1 MIFVVL
7 GIFVV
12 TYALLIF
19 RTIGKRKIP
28 IWTSMVVGAFLMLGT
43 LSISPLD
50 AFHSIDLRIISFLFG
65 VLVITAGFE
74 KSGLIEYLILSI
86 LKRSKN
92 FDRLLLFVIFG
103 TGLLSAFL
111 VNDGLALLLTP
122 LALGFS
128 SRLGLKTPKSI
139 LIPIAFAI
147 TTGSA
152 FTPIGNP
159 QNLLVA
165 LNSGMPNPFGQFVLY
180 LLVPSLVSLFA
191 IYLLSKLF
199 FKKDYS
205 SAHNFSKMKESL
217 SDPTNAITDSGL
229 AKLSATALVL
239 LVASFI
245 IVEIFPILQTIGFSF
260 GNLAL
265 GFGIV
270 ILVLSPR
277 RLHLLTGMNWGVL
290 IFFAG
295 MFVVMRAVWDSSIGS
310 SLLSFLPKPTPG
322 ARLESTGTIM
332 INSVFL
338 SQILSNVPFVQLYT
352 FEMHAL
358 SFTSSSTVPWLALAA
373 GSTLAGNLT
382 LLGAV
387 SNVIILDSAEARKQ
401 KAFSFFEFLKYGSVV
416 TLVTCFIFL
425 AFLVLI

>member
-1 MIFVVL
+1 
-7 GIFVV
+7 
-12 TYALLIF
+12 
-19 RTIGKRKIP
+19 
-28 IWTSMVVGAFLMLGT
+28 MVVGSLLMLGT

-50 AFHSIDLRIISFLFG
+50 AFHSIDFRVISFLFG

-122 LALGFS
+122 LALGIS
-128 SRLGLKTPKSI
+128 SRLGLKNPKSV

-165 LNSGMPNPFGQFVLY
+165 LNSGMPHPFGQFALY

-191 IYLLSKLF
+191 VYLLSKLF

-205 SAHNFSKMKESL
+205 STHDFSKMKESL
-217 SDPTNAITDSGL
+217 SDPSHAITDLGL
-229 AKLSATALVL
+229 ARLSATALVL

-245 IVEIFPILQTIGFSF
+245 IVEIFPFLQNIGFTF

-310 SLLSFLPKPTPG
+310 TLLSFLPKPTTG
-322 ARLESTGTIM
+322 AKLESTGAIM
-332 INSVFL
+332 FNSVFL
-338 SQILSNVPFVQLYT
+338 SQIL
-352 FEMHAL
+352 E
-358 SFTSSSTVPWLALAA
+358 
-373 GSTLAGNLT
+373 
-382 LLGAV
+382 
-387 SNVIILDSAEARKQ
+387 
-401 KAFSFFEFLKYGSVV
+401 
-416 TLVTCFIFL
+416 
-425 AFLVLI
+425 

>member
-1 MIFVVL
+1 LIFVVL
-7 GIFVV
+7 GIFII
-12 TYALLIF
+12 TYALLFF
-19 RTIGKRKIP
+19 RKLGGRKIP
-28 IWTSMVVGAFLMLGT
+28 IWASMAVGSLLMLGT

-50 AFHSIDLRIISFLFG
+50 AFNAIDFRVIFFLFG
-65 VLVITAGFE
+65 ILVITTGFD

-86 LKRSKN
+86 LQRSKN
-92 FDRLLLFVIFG
+92 LDRLLLGLIFG
-103 TGLLSAFL
+103 AGLLSAFL

-122 LALGFS
+122 LALGVS
-128 SRLGLKTPKSI
+128 TKLGLKSPRSV
-139 LIPIAFAI
+139 LIPIAFGI
-147 TTGSA
+147 TSGSA

-165 LNSGMPNPFGQFVLY
+165 LNSGMANPFGQFAFY
-180 LLVPSLVSLFA
+180 LLIPSIASLFA
-191 IYLLSKLF
+191 VYFLSKLF

-205 SAHNFSKMKESL
+205 STHDFQKMKESL
-217 SDPTNAITDSGL
+217 SDPSQAITDPGL
-229 AKLSATALVL
+229 ARLSASALVL

-245 IVEIFPILQTIGFSF
+245 IVEIFPSLQNIGFTF

-270 ILVLSPR
+270 VLVLSPR
-277 RLHLLTGMNWGVL
+277 RLYLLIGLNWGIL

-295 MFVVMRAVWDSSIGS
+295 MFVVMRGVWDSNIGS
-310 SLLSFLPKPTPG
+310 NLLSFLPKPVAG
-322 ARLESTGTIM
+322 AQVESTGAIM
-332 INSVFL
+332 FNSVLL

-358 SFTSSSTVPWLALAA
+358 SFTSSSTVQWLALAA

-387 SNVIILDSAEARKQ
+387 SNVIILDSAEARGQ
-401 KAFSFFEFLKYGSVV
+401 KGFSFFEFLKYGAVV
-416 TLVTCFIFL
+416 TLITCLIFF
-425 AFLVLI
+425 AFLILI